1 MRSWV
6 IPVGGVVVVII
17 GIALAMAGSTF
28 DHRFETDGERIYFT
42 GRNHEGQRI
51 AYEGGAT
58 SGLMMAGGLSCA
70 SCHGGNAEGGR
81 RRMHML
87 VMDAPDIRWAT
98 LVAEAEGGH
107 GHGESGTYDLA
118 TFRQAVVVG
127 EHPGGEPLSD
137 LMPRWQLN
145 DRDLAALAE
154 YLQSLEK

>member
-6 IPVGGVVVVII
+6 IPAGGVVVVVV
-17 GIALAMAGSTF
+17 GIALAVAGSTL
-28 DHRFETDGERIYFT
+28 DHRFETNGERIYFT
-42 GRNHEGQRI
+42 GRNEEGQRI

-81 RRMHML
+81 HRMHML
-87 VMDAPDIRWAT
+87 VMDAPDIRWST
-98 LVAEAEGGH
+98 LVAETED
-107 GHGESGTYDLA
+107 GHGENGTYDLA

-127 EHPGGEPLSD
+127 EHPGGEPLND